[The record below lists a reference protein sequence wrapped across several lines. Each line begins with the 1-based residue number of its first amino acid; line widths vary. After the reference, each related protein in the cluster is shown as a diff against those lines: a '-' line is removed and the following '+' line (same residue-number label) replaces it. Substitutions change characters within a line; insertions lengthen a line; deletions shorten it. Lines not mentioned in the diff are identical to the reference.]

1 MPLTSTRLFMI
12 INPKKFNKMKE
23 KKNIV
28 PMPIDNKH
36 ILEDFTDELHGGD
49 CIELRKGRVVNQT
62 FYFEGFLCLLYY
74 KFGDSHFHVVFLQDL
89 SYDGNE
95 EYEYDGNDEYA
106 LQKMK
111 EKLELLS
118 DEDNG
123 LIIKIIDNVGR
134 FCCFF
139 YKVVD

>member
-1 MPLTSTRLFMI
+1 MNNF
-12 INPKKFNKMKE
+12 NDKKTAMSA
-23 KKNIV
+23 

-62 FYFEGFLCLLYY
+62 FYFEDCLWLLYY
-74 KFGDSHFHVVFLQDL
+74 RFGDSYFQVTLLKDL
-89 SYDGNE
+89 LYDGNE
-95 EYEYDGNDEYA
+95 EYEIIDNDVYA

-123 LIIKIIDNVGR
+123 LIIKIIDCVGS
-134 FCCFF
+134 FYCFF